1 LCYLDSGCSR
11 YMSGDKGQFKK
22 FEFTNG
28 NSMTFGDRSI
38 TTIEGKIKV
47 EIHCLPIFPNVL
59 FVNDLKGNLLSI
71 SQFCDEN
78 HNVSFLRINT
88 TSTIVLASGS

>member
-1 LCYLDSGCSR
+1 
-11 YMSGDKGQFKK
+11 MSGDKDQFKK

-28 NSMTFGDRSI
+28 DSVTFGDRSI

-59 FVNDLKGNLLSI
+59 FVNDLK
-71 SQFCDEN
+71 
-78 HNVSFLRINT
+78 VT
-88 TSTIVLASGS
+88 Y